1 MSANSQHKSRHKTL
15 LRSFAAEVRARKW
28 ISAEE
33 SEVEAAFERTL
44 QSADSCDC
52 LLALLSSPCFKLS
65 EFARRALQQARQRG
79 ITLRLAWPRAWSDS
93 VDEWI
98 GPRLYFSASRNL
110 SPVQQY
116 FGLVSSQI
124 GRNGSKQP
132 NWPALVDAA
141 LQFSHRD
148 QLRPL
153 IVLSTSL
160 AEATKQ
166 FSDRAQLNSLIVE
179 LDARRTLSE
188 WLNEILGEIEAAS
201 ESDSLDALA
210 ASLASRVA
218 VSPSLDAPADSAIAK
233 LPIQDRIA
241 ISLADRVFAIH
252 VRRGGT
258 ISQLLHARLTDER
271 FAAGS
276 VFVASLLGP
285 STSQPELEEW
295 LDRGAV
301 GWLLPEPAKSL
312 AKPTTRCKSM
322 NTSTHVQSLVLPLAG
337 LFKQQLGSQDDWPF
351 LAHCTRGNAGP
362 IPEESIEHYMDRVWS
377 RGAVPEC
384 NAYETLLQI
393 LEQQRVAGNT
403 RMTRSESRC
412 VSFSAVPLSELL
424 SRRQFRSHLGRWDW
438 EPFGVLVRRDAMQ
451 SLGARPVIYGDEAD
465 FKSLDENDRD
475 YFQPRGTKNARN
487 PQDWSSEREW
497 RLRGDLN
504 FRDLPPDSIL
514 IFTHT
519 QSQAQQIARRFPWPV
534 LWTT

>member
-1 MSANSQHKSRHKTL
+1 MPKPARKIRFHTLVPKRRYRSAFKLYNRGGFGSRHKFAELSDVREFSTQL
-15 LRSFAAEVRARKW
+15 PPQNTAAILRAALRARKW

-33 SEVEAAFERTL
+33 SEFEAAFE
-44 QSADSCDC
+44 QSIQSTDNCDC

-65 EFARRALQQARQRG
+65 ESARRALQQATQRG

-93 VDEWI
+93 IDEWI
-98 GPRLYFSASRNL
+98 GPRLYFSASRNF
-110 SPVQQY
+110 SPAQQY

-179 LDARRTLSE
+179 LDARRTLLE
-188 WLNEILGEIEAAS
+188 WLNEMLSEIESAS

-218 VSPSLDAPADSAIAK
+218 VSPSLEAPPESAIAK

-241 ISLADRVFAIH
+241 IALADRVFAIH

-258 ISQLLHARLTDER
+258 ISQLLDARLIDER

-276 VFVASLLGP
+276 VFVASLLGS
-285 STSQPELEEW
+285 STSQPELEQW

-301 GWLLPEPAKSL
+301 GWLLPKPAKPL
-312 AKPTTRCKSM
+312 AKAITRCRSI
-322 NTSTHVQSLVLPLAG
+322 NTLPHVQSLVLPLAG
-337 LFKQQLGSQDDWPF
+337 LFTQRLASEDDWPF

-403 RMTRSESRC
+403 RMTRSDSRC
-412 VSFSAVPLSELL
+412 VSFSAVPLPELL

-438 EPFGVLVRRDAMQ
+438 NRSVF
-451 SLGARPVIYGDEAD
+451 
-465 FKSLDENDRD
+465 
-475 YFQPRGTKNARN
+475 
-487 PQDWSSEREW
+487 
-497 RLRGDLN
+497 
-504 FRDLPPDSIL
+504 
-514 IFTHT
+514 
-519 QSQAQQIARRFPWPV
+519 
-534 LWTT
+534 